1 MFLYVYISI
10 YIDTFNLKLPGCK
23 NMEEKHIDKI
33 VAVSSPDHRAGESK
47 PRGVEAPPPPVPSPR
62 KLTPARFHKSS

>member
-23 NMEEKHIDKI
+23 NMGKKHIDKI
-33 VAVSSPDHRAGESK
+33 AAVSSPACSFSPQANSSK
-47 PRGVEAPPPPVPSPR
+47 IS
-62 KLTPARFHKSS
+62 

>member
-33 VAVSSPDHRAGESK
+33 VAVSSPR
-47 PRGVEAPPPPVPSPR
+47 
-62 KLTPARFHKSS
+62 LFLLPAS

>member
-23 NMEEKHIDKI
+23 NMGKKHIDKI
-33 VAVSSPDHRAGESK
+33 AAAKNRAK
-47 PRGVEAPPPPVPSPR
+47 
-62 KLTPARFHKSS
+62 K